1 MAGEDDRVVGGPDG
15 GELGGTQCCS
25 AGLFEVE
32 HSMPGIGEQRD
43 HVGGP
48 ALPSDSGSAVQ
59 LAEMVSIAQGVADV
73 GVLAIRGPAV
83 MNQDATQVF
92 EHPHRV
98 HGHRAPP
105 LVEVIER
112 ERGGRYRMD
121 PVQRCFDPQAGFV
134 CVGDIRMGEL
144 APELG
149 EEGVEPFRPFV
160 HHGHDRP
167 GRYRYPVAVSQQ
179 LGDPLDRNVLADHQ
193 IADQCPQVRA
203 IASRT
208 GRLGREQR
216 CRLVSAVAA
225 LALRTML
232 DGCHHNRREIE
243 HLAPDLPGDRR
254 VGKIIPTSL
263 AVVRRVVD
271 DLVGIGDRW
280 EVLAQSTGLLAGL
293 FTRTAA
299 ARLGRG
305 LRVPVRGG
313 RLRRVLRVHPEPRP
327 QPCVVRRQD
336 DVCSGQFVQPYTEF
350 NDLGPQMLVLHRQL
364 GVGRLPVGLGRGCV
378 GRNSLRYARRCPR
391 WWTVPLQG
399 VNSYVNSPNTANP
412 ALVLIYSI
420 GQAGTPA
427 GQHVSTTEEAALT
440 VCASGCLYPTIG
452 VSCIKVPTRA
462 VSAKIIAYGA
472 KGGGGGPDAAG
483 GVGAMLTATVPV
495 TAADTLDLYP
505 CLLYTSDAAA
515 E

>member
-1 MAGEDDRVVGGPDG
+1 M
-15 GELGGTQCCS
+15 
-25 AGLFEVE
+25 
-32 HSMPGIGEQRD
+32 
-43 HVGGP
+43 
-48 ALPSDSGSAVQ
+48 
-59 LAEMVSIAQGVADV
+59 
-73 GVLAIRGPAV
+73 
-83 MNQDATQVF
+83 
-92 EHPHRV
+92 
-98 HGHRAPP
+98 
-105 LVEVIER
+105 
-112 ERGGRYRMD
+112 
-121 PVQRCFDPQAGFV
+121 
-134 CVGDIRMGEL
+134 
-144 APELG
+144 
-149 EEGVEPFRPFV
+149 

-350 NDLGPQMLVLHRQL
+350 NDLVPQMLVLHRQL

-399 VNSYVNSPNTANP
+399 V
-412 ALVLIYSI
+412 ISI
-420 GQAGTPA
+420 GREGAERSSP
-427 GQHVSTTEEAALT
+427 EAET
-440 VCASGCLYPTIG
+440 VEVVGPQDRLFPWASVT
-452 VSCIKVPTRA
+452 K
-462 VSAKIIAYGA
+462 
-472 KGGGGGPDAAG
+472 
-483 GVGAMLTATVPV
+483 PV
-495 TAADTLDLYP
+495 TALAVLVAIEEGTLSLDLP
-505 CLLYTSDAAA
+505 AGPPGSTIRHLLAHASGLGPDRGPPLAKPHTRRIYSNFGYDVLADVLVQRSGMSFRDYVTHGVLLSLIHI
-515 E
+515 